1 MLERKTALIAFLLMS
16 LVGICSLSNAGS
28 DVTAEAKAMLSKND
42 PTYLIDKAAPFFYS
56 HFGDERLTGL
66 LDAVWEEDKKK
77 YPDLAWK
84 SLSDEEVRLKF
95 ATLWAQWIRESQKD
109 KQKITEIRKFV
120 LPYLKHPNPRLRLAA
135 VTFTVGA
142 TDADVEKLVE
152 IALQD
157 ERLVA
162 SAAVY
167 SIIDIQGKRAQG
179 TLSKIRGRVK
189 DSSVRDTIDHA
200 IKDADQP
207 QFQGNR

>member
-1 MLERKTALIAFLLMS
+1 MLEKRSVPIAIFLVS
-16 LVGICSLSNAGS
+16 LVGICPLSIAGS
-28 DVTAEAKAMLSKND
+28 DITTEAGAMLSKND
-42 PTYLIDKAAPFFYS
+42 PKYLIENAAPFFYS

-66 LDAVWEEDKKK
+66 LNAVWEQDKKK

-84 SLSDEEVRLKF
+84 SLAEEEVRLKF
-95 ATLWAQWIRESQKD
+95 ATLWAQWIRETQKD
-109 KQKITEIRKFV
+109 KQKISEIRKFV
-120 LPYLKHPNPRLRLAA
+120 LPYFKHSNPRLRLAA

-152 IALQD
+152 VVLHD

-167 SIIDIQGKRAQG
+167 SIVDIQGKQARE
-179 TLSKIRGRVK
+179 TLSMIRGRVK
-189 DSSVRDTIDHA
+189 DSSVRDMIDRA
-200 IKDADQP
+200 IKDADRP